1 MHTITAS
8 GSNLTADYIALAYH
22 NLGGVLVSVYADGE
36 LIKSLT
42 PSNGAPVLVLLRDA
56 NHGPIT
62 ADTWEIEFDT
72 DEQVKISVLH
82 LGLMLHTARPCQYV
96 GHRPIT
102 MARTAEIAP
111 AKSMSG
117 QYLGGRVVM
126 TGARNQITIENL
138 DPAYVRTAMKPFFD
152 HAITGAYFLAW
163 RLQDYPSEV
172 GYGWTND
179 IIVPENQRSNG
190 MMSVSWE
197 FEGVADSAITQIGA
211 LS

>member
-8 GSNLTADYIALAYH
+8 GTGLTADYIALAYH
-22 NLGGVLVSVYADGE
+22 NLGGVEVSVYADGE
-36 LIKSLT
+36 FVKSFT
-42 PSNGAPVLVLLRDA
+42 PLSGAPVLVLLRDA
-56 NHGPIT
+56 RHGPIT

-126 TGARNQITIENL
+126 TGARKPAGPEHTYALL
-138 DPAYVRTAMKPFFD
+138 DRM
-152 HAITGAYFLAW
+152 W
-163 RLQDYPSEV
+163 RLRPFLRF
-172 GYGWTND
+172 
-179 IIVPENQRSNG
+179 PP
-190 MMSVSWE
+190 
-197 FEGVADSAITQIGA
+197 ALPPGA
-211 LS
+211 W

>member
-22 NLGGVLVSVYADGE
+22 NLGGVEVSVYADGE
-36 LIKSLT
+36 LIKSFT
-42 PSNGAPVLVLLRDA
+42 PLNGSPLLVPLRDS
-56 NHGPIT
+56 HHDPIT

-72 DEQVKISVLH
+72 AEQVKISVLH

-96 GHRPIT
+96 GHRPIA

-117 QYLGGRVVM
+117 QHLGGRVVM
-126 TGARNQITIENL
+126 TGARNQLTIENL
-138 DPAYVRTAMKPFFD
+138 EPDYVRSTMKPFFD

-163 RLQDYPSEV
+163 RIEDYPNEV

-190 MMSVSWE
+190 MMSVGWD
-197 FEGVADSAITQIGA
+197 FEGVADSAITQIGV

>member
-22 NLGGVLVSVYADGE
+22 NVGGVEISVYADGVFV
-36 LIKSLT
+36 KSFT
-42 PSNGAPVLVLLRDA
+42 PLNGAPLLVPLRDSH
-56 NHGPIT
+56 HGPIT

-72 DEQVKISVLH
+72 DEQVQIAVLH

-126 TGARNQITIENL
+126 TGARNQLTIENL
-138 DPAYVRTAMKPFFD
+138 EPAYVRSTMKPFFD

-163 RLQDYPSEV
+163 RLEDYPSEV

-190 MMSVSWE
+190 MMSVGWD
-197 FEGVADSAITQIGA
+197 FEGVADSAITQIGE